1 MNEGCGPP
9 RPAPP
14 RQSSPSWPAPTPS
27 LERHNLPGSG
37 CLWRLCTCYFLCQ
50 KVLPDP
56 SMACSL
62 QVTSSGKPRLASV
75 CPPRPPALTPRWS
88 QPSLPPALGYSCV
101 FLCLLVSCPPAPQ
114 AVSSQGSHWA
124 EPLWQHHTLQPTLPL
139 CEGAGLGPGRCPK
152 GGLGP
157 ADGLAED
164 AQELTILLSGFFR

>member
-14 RQSSPSWPAPTPS
+14 QQSSPSWPAPTPS

-101 FLCLLVSCPPAPQ
+101 FLCFASFLSACPPGCELPGQPLGGAPLAASHAAAHSASVRGCWPGPWQ
-114 AVSSQGSHWA
+114 VPQGWS
-124 EPLWQHHTLQPTLPL
+124 
-139 CEGAGLGPGRCPK
+139 GASGRPGRGRP
-152 GGLGP
+152 GT
-157 ADGLAED
+157 DNF
-164 AQELTILLSGFFR
+164 IVWFF